1 MTKLFFDVFPTLNI
15 DNDSHMLFEKV
26 EVTKITSTSARNH
39 IKVYI
44 YSTHLIPKKTVCYVE
59 NQIEEQLFSQG
70 NIPVTIIE
78 EYRLSEQYTPEN
90 LMHAYKESILF
101 ELEQKSVLEKNMFQK
116 AKCRFEGERT
126 MCLTMADT
134 IVAEGKT
141 SEITSYLKDV
151 FENRFHVPVDVEID
165 YEEVGESKY
174 KKFNEM
180 QLQQEVDA
188 IRESC
193 RHSMPRKRRQKQ
205 KKRKAY
211 QRRKRKK
218 QKMPLK
224 KQMHQVRRINRNRRN
239 RRLRKSRNLQESPV
253 GSKVAREALCVG
265 IIRSSAPMTR
275 T

>member
-1 MTKLFFDVFPTLNI
+1 MTKLFFDVFPTLNM

-59 NQIEEQLFSQG
+59 DQIEEQLFSQG
-70 NIPVTIIE
+70 NIPVTIVE

-165 YEEVGESKY
+165 YEEVKESKY
-174 KKFNEM
+174 SFN
-180 QLQQEVDA
+180 
-188 IRESC
+188 
-193 RHSMPRKRRQKQ
+193 RK
-205 KKRKAY
+205 
-211 QRRKRKK
+211 
-218 QKMPLK
+218 
-224 KQMHQVRRINRNRRN
+224 
-239 RRLRKSRNLQESPV
+239 
-253 GSKVAREALCVG
+253 
-265 IIRSSAPMTR
+265 
-275 T
+275 

>member
-1 MTKLFFDVFPTLNI
+1 MTKLFFDVFPTLNM

-59 NQIEEQLFSQG
+59 DQIEEQLFSQG
-70 NIPVTIIE
+70 NIPVTIVE

-165 YEEVGESKY
+165 YEEGKESKY

-188 IRESC
+188 IR
-193 RHSMPRKRRQKQ
+193 HSMLRKRRRKQ

-265 IIRSSAPMTR
+265 IIRSSVPMTR